1 MTTFTNVAKLSGQ
14 TPKTY
19 NEAGLTYNQAV
30 YLYNGIQ
37 GTAWTNNT
45 KN

>member
-1 MTTFTNVAKLSGQ
+1 MTTFTNITKFAGQ
-14 TPKTY
+14 TPKKY

-30 YLYNGIQ
+30 YLYNGIF
-37 GTAWTNNT
+37 GTSWTNAT